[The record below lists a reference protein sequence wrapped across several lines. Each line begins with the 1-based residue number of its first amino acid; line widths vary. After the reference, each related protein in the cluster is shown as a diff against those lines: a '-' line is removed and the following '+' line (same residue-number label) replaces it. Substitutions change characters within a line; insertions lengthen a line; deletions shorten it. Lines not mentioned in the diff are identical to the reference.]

1 MSIIHRGTS
10 LHSSH
15 RMASLFISELMMSRA
30 AFRPFFNDTWRRKGG
45 GGRRDLLLIK
55 NNGAPMA
62 PIGYN
67 ISQVAFIFIFFT
79 FTT

>member
-1 MSIIHRGTS
+1 
-10 LHSSH
+10 
-15 RMASLFISELMMSRA
+15 MSRA

-67 ISQVAFIFIFFT
+67 ISQVAFIYHRTRASRENHKTCREKKNIQLDINGHSA
-79 FTT
+79 